1 MSTDGS
7 ARAFGVGACARLI
20 PTIGGPGEA
29 SGPRTDGFHWLGYP
43 RTPPRHS
50 GARPRRPLWV
60 AVMACLWGDVLSK
73 KNPGDTGPRR
83 QQEFHWR
90 DHGLTIERR
99 EPKNYRFHP
108 QVLAVS
114 VSLDHERPERSSNP
128 LTGASA
134 SCGYEHI
141 ASVVNF
147 FGYVPY
153 LKPSGHKRESART
166 FISRLRA
173 SCCRVGRRA

>member
-20 PTIGGPGEA
+20 PTLGGPGEA

-90 DHGLTIERR
+90 DHGLGSSHTANLKITAFTPQFSPYRSLWTSGEAKGVPTTRQAH
-99 EPKNYRFHP
+99 EKNGFFTHLKWARLP
-108 QVLAVS
+108 RAVADTRNE
-114 VSLDHERPERSSNP
+114 LP
-128 LTGASA
+128 
-134 SCGYEHI
+134 
-141 ASVVNF
+141 
-147 FGYVPY
+147 
-153 LKPSGHKRESART
+153 
-166 FISRLRA
+166 RA
-173 SCCRVGRRA
+173 V